1 MRRAA
6 QPGPNQVEKRMAYT
20 NTMQQQGAN
29 KAHTELA
36 WHQDCLACTV
46 ILASA
51 MGPKTMKKLLVDAGY
66 DHVSA
71 WERPE
76 AILET
81 MHVVCHHD
89 QRIVAAVSK
98 SLNKRYRSALTSVKS
113 MQPDEVD
120 EKASSLTLPVPL
132 LWACFQADDPSLRT
146 QGRRLAHM
154 ILWNA
159 IKRLL
164 EQPRIGSQAEQLGKQ
179 RRANANLRNEICELQ
194 KAKDLTPSPKV
205 KARPALAAESAQGR
219 TQQDFASLKKA
230 IKSLERQLQAETRQK
245 ERLHHEAAVWRA
257 LALNRDKDE
266 TDPTGSAIVG
276 TQLCAIFASEA
287 DAVKDLPCS
296 ASLCGPGCDHRCEQC
311 PLQGIKVAVIGGL
324 KRMEAHYCEV
334 VGKLGGRCLCHNGMV
349 GNGCRRL
356 RQVVRK
362 ADLVVFITTVNS
374 HTAIN
379 TVKDECKKH
388 GKPFCALGR
397 TGAGSL
403 ERVLLG
409 MAG

>member
-1 MRRAA
+1 
-6 QPGPNQVEKRMAYT
+6 MAYT

-89 QRIVAAVSK
+89 ERIVAAVSK
-98 SLNKRYRSALTSVKS
+98 SLNKRYRSALTSVKG
-113 MQPDEVD
+113 MQPNEVD

-132 LWACFQADDPSLRT
+132 LWACFQADDPPLRA
-146 QGRRLAHM
+146 QGRRLAHL

-164 EQPRIGSQAEQLGKQ
+164 EQPRIDSQAEQLGKL
-179 RRANANLRNEICELQ
+179 RRANANLRKEISELR
-194 KAKDLTPSPKV
+194 KTTLLTQSPKV
-205 KARPALAAESAQGR
+205 KARPAPAAESAPRLAQP
-219 TQQDFASLKKA
+219 DIASLKKT
-230 IKSLERQLQAETRQK
+230 IKLLERQLQAETRQK
-245 ERLHHEAAVWRA
+245 EQLHQEAAVWRA
-257 LALNRDKDE
+257 LALNREKEDTYQPGFNVGGLQTHIPTTPGAAGDE
-266 TDPTGSAIVG
+266 PPP
-276 TQLCAIFASEA
+276 CAAARS
-287 DAVKDLPCS
+287 
-296 ASLCGPGCDHRCEQC
+296 CEQC
-311 PLQGIKVAVIGGL
+311 PLQGVKVAVIGGL
-324 KRMEAHYCEV
+324 KRMETNYCDV
-334 VGKLGGRCLCHNGMV
+334 VDRLGGQCLCHPGHV
-349 GNGCRRL
+349 ASGCRRL
-356 RQVVRK
+356 RQVVGK
-362 ADLVVFITTVNS
+362 ADLVVFITTINS
-374 HTAIN
+374 HSAMSA
-379 TVKDECKKH
+379 VKSECKKH
-388 GKPFCALGR
+388 GKPFLAMDR

-403 ERVLLG
+403 EKMLLG
-409 MAG
+409 AAA